1 MAEFTGYVEEEYDSD
16 VEMDFSNW
24 TEQDKKRLIQSIKN
38 GELFN
43 FREVKLMFSGDVTLD
58 VERDGYY

>member
-43 FREVKLMFSGDVTLD
+43 FREVKLMFSGDVTVD
-58 VERDGYY
+58 AERDSY

>member
-24 TEQDKKRLIQSIKN
+24 TEQDKNRLIQSIKN

-43 FREVKLMFSGDVTLD
+43 FREVKLMFSGDVTVD
-58 VERDGYY
+58 AERDSY